1 MVRFVAYAVAAMVA
15 TLIVGKASSR
25 LISFTTP
32 EALLI
37 FGAVI
42 GAINAT
48 IKPVLKLITLPLSC
62 LTFGLFAIVLNAVL
76 FGFGAWLTPGVAV
89 TWGGAL
95 VASIVASLASG
106 IIFAVVDGH

>member
-1 MVRFVAYAVAAMVA
+1 MVRIVAYAVTAIVA
-15 TLIVGKASSR
+15 TLAVGAVSNR

-32 EALLI
+32 QAVLI

-42 GAINAT
+42 GVINAT

-62 LTFGLFAIVLNAVL
+62 LTFGLFAVVLNALL

-89 TWGGAL
+89 SWFGA
-95 VASIVASLASG
+95 VVVSIVASLASG
-106 IIFAVVDGH
+106 IIFSVVDE